1 MNTLF
6 MVYLI
11 CFGVGLLFTIA
22 SAFMAEVFGGHGA
35 EGGGVD
41 AHAEGAG
48 GHAEAGFDS
57 HDMPGFSPLSPTTI
71 ASFITAFGGIG
82 MILSSIDAT
91 RSVFINAPLAALG
104 GFGIAASVFMLF
116 RSVFRRTQSSS
127 ESKVAQLVGTTA
139 TVLSPIGPG
148 GVGEIAYVQGGT
160 RYTAPARSEDDS
172 PFANGQT
179 VRITR
184 IVGTSFYVRSAA

>member
-1 MNTLF
+1 MSTLF
-6 MVYLI
+6 VVYLI
-11 CFGVGLLFTIA
+11 CFGVGLLFTII
-22 SAFMAEVFGGHGA
+22 SAFMAEVFGGHDASAGGA
-35 EGGGVD
+35 EG
-41 AHAEGAG
+41 HAEGAG
-48 GHAEAGFDS
+48 GHAEAGFDT

-71 ASFITAFGGIG
+71 ASFITAFGGFG
-82 MILSSIDAT
+82 MILSRIDAT

-104 GFGIAASVFMLF
+104 GFGVAASVFLLF
-116 RSVFRRTQSSS
+116 RGVFRRTQSSS
-127 ESKVAQLVGTTA
+127 ESKVSQLIGTTA
-139 TVLSPIGPG
+139 TVVTPIAPG
-148 GVGEIAYVQGGT
+148 GVGEIAYVHGGT